1 MAFLGYALPV
11 SVSTEDIDLLH
22 PQSSRTVPVRRYN
35 AVGSPKA
42 WLLFSVGYGGDRS
55 GYAFLARC
63 WAHLGVTTFVVEH
76 PGSNL
81 EVLKSFSQKTRLEIN
96 REIVKR
102 VQDPVELQARPR
114 DLSLVWE
121 TQRHDFGELPLGL
134 GGHSYGTYTV
144 LACAGLEPRATHHHV
159 EPLPAHSLLII
170 SPQPPG
176 MMFAPT
182 EYQKV
187 SLPCLLL
194 TGTEDH
200 LLAGQSDY
208 LERLKVYECL
218 PPQNRHLAVL
228 EKVAHMTF
236 AGIGLG
242 IGSQLESI
250 KKLTSLWWHESLC
263 QESPTGHWK
272 DLLYSTLSP
281 SEITECR

>member
-1 MAFLGYALPV
+1 M
-11 SVSTEDIDLLH
+11 SVSTEDIDFKH

-55 GYAFLARC
+55 GYAFLARS

-81 EVLKSFSQKTRLEIN
+81 EVLKSFPQKSRQEIN
-96 REIVKR
+96 REVVRR
-102 VQDPVELQARPR
+102 VQAPDELQARPR
-114 DLSLVWE
+114 DLALVWQTLQE
-121 TQRHDFGELPLGL
+121 EFGDLPLGL
-134 GGHSYGTYTV
+134 GGHSFGTYTV
-144 LACAGLEPRATHHHV
+144 LACAGLEPRAIRHGV
-159 EPLPAHSLLII
+159 EPLPAHSLLVI

-176 MMFAPT
+176 MMFAAL

-187 SLPCLLL
+187 TQPCLVL

-200 LLAGQSDY
+200 LLAGEADY
-208 LERLKVYECL
+208 RERLKVFDCL
-218 PPQNRHLAVL
+218 RPGNRHLVVL

-242 IGSQLESI
+242 LSAQLESI

-263 QESPTGHWK
+263 QESPTGEWK

-281 SEITECR
+281 SEITQCR